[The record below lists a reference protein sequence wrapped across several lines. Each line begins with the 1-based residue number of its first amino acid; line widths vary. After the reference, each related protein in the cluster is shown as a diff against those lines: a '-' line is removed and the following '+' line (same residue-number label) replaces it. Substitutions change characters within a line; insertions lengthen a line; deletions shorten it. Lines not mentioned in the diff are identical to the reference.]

1 MIKEPV
7 KNLDQA
13 LMLAITFLSPLSIMM
28 NFSCGTW
35 YAQTNFNENL
45 SKNCL
50 NLYKKTKITKEANLG
65 KISKNL

>member
-13 LMLAITFLSPLSIMM
+13 LMLAITFLSQLSIMM
-28 NFSCGTW
+28 NFSCGT

-50 NLYKKTKITKEANLG
+50 NLYKKTKGSLYPTN
-65 KISKNL
+65 